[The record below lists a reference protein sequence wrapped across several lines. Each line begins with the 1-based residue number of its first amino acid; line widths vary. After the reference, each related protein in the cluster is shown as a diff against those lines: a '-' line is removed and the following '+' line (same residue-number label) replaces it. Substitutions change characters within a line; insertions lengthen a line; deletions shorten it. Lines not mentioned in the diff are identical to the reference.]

1 MYIHNPAICHLCCLS
16 HEHSSYYDVG
26 LDNCIDNADDIDH
39 QPNGFVYQ
47 YEKNG
52 NLRRDNQ
59 EHIQLEWT
67 MAGKVKKV
75 INTVTENTKAEF
87 LYDAMGNRVRK
98 TVYTSEG
105 NVERNIFYTYAPDG
119 KLLQMTE
126 QSNEGLL
133 MSMEYPLYG
142 ISRLGLYKVTSS
154 LSRDDESANL
164 YIFPRYF
171 DRRMYELT
179 DHLGNVRAVVG
190 DRKLWNSSFA
200 GEFRANVLSVSNYYP
215 FGMAQTGRNWDGN
228 GNYRYGY
235 NGKEEDNEIKTN
247 SGDNGKSL
255 DYGARWYDPRK
266 ARWDAV
272 DKYEAKYVGISP
284 YVFVLNTPIQAKDPD
299 GNVVLF
305 INGMHNG
312 DGGQSKY
319 WGGYDYKFMET
330 IGDFS
335 ARYIDGALGGLSNV
349 IKEFDQGLENP
360 NFWSVLTHRSHFLAG
375 LKEGIRRVE
384 NYSSVNLKI
393 REQAGYMQGIKD
405 ADNILDN
412 LEEGESI
419 KIVTHSMGTAFSRG
433 YIVAL
438 EEAIIRRK
446 SDAKIELLLDIN
458 SFQGAMLTTP
468 RGILSLNK
476 TGGEDGKNFLSSI
489 YHAVTK
495 DDFSVPG
502 VGKVNN
508 SKDITSKAEK
518 SKGHNIAN
526 MSVENIPFIG
536 NNGHHTH
543 KPIEQGSDNVNA
555 KQP

>member
-1 MYIHNPAICHLCCLS
+1 LYIHNPAICHSLCLS
-16 HEHSSYYDVG
+16 HEHSSYDVG
-26 LDNCIDNADDIDH
+26 LDNGIDNADDIDH

-75 INTVTENTKAEF
+75 INTLTTNTKAEF

-126 QSNEGLL
+126 KSNTGLL

-154 LSRDDESANL
+154 LSREDESANL
-164 YIFPRYF
+164 HIFPRYF

-215 FGMAQTGRNWDGN
+215 FGMAQTGRNWDDN

-247 SGDNGKSL
+247 SADNGKSL

-272 DKYEAKYVGISP
+272 DAAESKYP
-284 YVFVLNTPIQAKDPD
+284 YLTPYHFAGNNPIQYVDYDGKDFGITIDHTAQTKTITITASFFAKNPKDNEILD
-299 GNVVLF
+299 KCIKSFMDQNGKFQYVTSGGVVYDIKF
-305 INGMHNG
+305 DITKTPTVQNSNG
-312 DGGQSKY
+312 DNVRDNNSMSNQDAWVSNEIKVGELGNFNSIAQTYKTVAAYTNRNEIVLSPDVRFSGKSFY
-319 WGGYDYKFMET
+319 TISHEMLHAMGHSGHGHGLIDGVYSYDDPKSRSFVGVNTET
-330 IGDFS
+330 IEAILGRGLNATQKYHMSIKDQPVQIGS
-335 ARYIDGALGGLSNV
+335 TEKGPIYGNAGINRWWLQISGGLS
-349 IKEFDQGLENP
+349 P
-360 NFWSVLTHRSHFLAG
+360 NFKT
-375 LKEGIRRVE
+375 
-384 NYSSVNLKI
+384 
-393 REQAGYMQGIKD
+393 
-405 ADNILDN
+405 NI
-412 LEEGESI
+412 EGEQLNDQFYD
-419 KIVTHSMGTAFSRG
+419 GTVR
-433 YIVAL
+433 
-438 EEAIIRRK
+438 E
-446 SDAKIELLLDIN
+446 
-458 SFQGAMLTTP
+458 TP
-468 RGILSLNK
+468 K
-476 TGGEDGKNFLSSI
+476 T
-489 YHAVTK
+489 
-495 DDFSVPG
+495 
-502 VGKVNN
+502 
-508 SKDITSKAEK
+508 
-518 SKGHNIAN
+518 
-526 MSVENIPFIG
+526 EN
-536 NNGHHTH
+536 
-543 KPIEQGSDNVNA
+543 E
-555 KQP
+555 